1 MDQMGTTLTRKE
13 EIIHTL
19 MLVLCAMIWGSA
31 FVAQSIG
38 AEFVGPFTFL
48 ALRNWVAIIFLIPV
62 IAIRDRVIAWKGGMS
77 EAPGNRYQWK
87 MLILGGAFCGLFL
100 FLGSAAQQVGI
111 ASTTTAKAGFIT
123 AQYVV
128 IVPVFSVFLGK
139 RVKSKIWTC
148 VVLSVIGLYLLCI
161 NGPLEL
167 EFGDSI
173 ILVSAFLYAVQIMCV
188 DHFSPMT
195 DPVRLSFAQF
205 FATGILATVCM
216 LLFEPISVEAL
227 RYAAG
232 SILYA
237 GVMSSGVACT
247 LQIVGQ
253 QNLNPTI
260 ASLSMSLES
269 VFSAIS
275 GWIVLGQAL
284 SVREAAGCIFMFAA
298 IVLSQ
303 V

>member
-1 MDQMGTTLTRKE
+1 MEKTLTRRE
-13 EIIHTL
+13 ELVHTL
-19 MLVLCAMIWGSA
+19 VLILCAVIWGSA

-48 ALRNWVAIIFLIPV
+48 ALRNWVAMIFLLPV
-62 IAIRDRVIAWKGGMS
+62 ILLRDRVIAMKGGIS
-77 EAPGNRYQWK
+77 DAPANRYQWK
-87 MLILGGAFCGLFL
+87 MLVLGGMSCGTFL
-100 FLGSAAQQVGI
+100 FLASVSQQAGI
-111 ASTTTAKAGFIT
+111 SLTTTAKAGFIT

-128 IVPVFSVFLGK
+128 IVPLISVFFGK
-139 RVKSKIWTC
+139 KVRSGIWLC
-148 VVLSVIGLYLLCI
+148 VALSVTGLYLLCM

-167 EFGDSI
+167 GTGDS
-173 ILVSAFLYAVQIMCV
+173 LMLLCAFLFALQIICV

-205 FATGILATVCM
+205 FMTALLATVGM
-216 LLFEPISVEAL
+216 LLFEPLSVTELKA
-227 RYAAG
+227 AAG
-232 SILYA
+232 SIVYA
-237 GVMSSGVACT
+237 GVMSSGVAYT

-253 QNLNPTI
+253 QNLNPTV

-269 VFSAIS
+269 VFSAIC

-284 SVREAAGCIFMFAA
+284 HTRELAGCGLMFAA

-303 V
+303 L